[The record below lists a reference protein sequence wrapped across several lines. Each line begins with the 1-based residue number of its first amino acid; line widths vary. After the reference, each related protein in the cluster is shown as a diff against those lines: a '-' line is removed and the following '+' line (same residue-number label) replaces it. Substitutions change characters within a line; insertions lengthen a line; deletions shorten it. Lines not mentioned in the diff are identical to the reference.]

1 MTGVQPQAAA
11 TGLQISLVI
20 GALLMLCMAAV
31 AAVYMRERNVSAAS
45 PVAAHERR
53 VARTQRRVT
62 S

>member
-31 AAVYMRERNVSAAS
+31 AAVYMRERNISAVS
-45 PVAAHERR
+45 PVAASSIR
-53 VARTQRRVT
+53 
-62 S
+62 